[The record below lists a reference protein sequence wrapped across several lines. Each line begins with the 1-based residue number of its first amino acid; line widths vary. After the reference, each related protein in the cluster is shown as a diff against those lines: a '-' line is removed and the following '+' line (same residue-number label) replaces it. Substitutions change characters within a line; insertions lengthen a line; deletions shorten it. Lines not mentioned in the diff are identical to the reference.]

1 MKNKKENEII
11 PKSAKIWHFKKP
23 DKLKLRVRLSRNAL
37 SAMIGQKVNNGD
49 SCCASVSYDQKSKHR
64 HADNTCHRN
73 LTKRFSKLN
82 EKFHKTEVRR
92 VKKSIYKLK
101 KLKCHHLNMSFFC
114 QAYTFGNGKF

>member
-23 DKLKLRVRLSRNAL
+23 NKLKLRVRLSRNAL

-64 HADNTCHRN
+64 HAVNTCHRN
-73 LTKRFSKLN
+73 PTKRFAKLN
-82 EKFHKTEVRR
+82 DKFHETEVRR
-92 VKKSIYKLK
+92 VKK
-101 KLKCHHLNMSFFC
+101 
-114 QAYTFGNGKF
+114 

>member
-49 SCCASVSYDQKSKHR
+49 SCCASASFDQKSKHR

-73 LTKRFSKLN
+73 STKKFAKLSD
-82 EKFHKTEVRR
+82 KLHKTEV
-92 VKKSIYKLK
+92 K
-101 KLKCHHLNMSFFC
+101 
-114 QAYTFGNGKF
+114 